1 MDDAVLTTRQL
12 IQRLIRMPA
21 QGDVRR
27 RLELA
32 RELGID
38 ESYISRLL
46 KGERRP
52 GTRIASRLAELSE
65 RRVEIRN
72 GAHAF
77 IDTSSKPASP
87 KPPVPA
93 ACPGVAKR
101 RRKSV
106 GDDGKE
112 QAPCLPKKN
121 T

>member
-1 MDDAVLTTRQL
+1 MNDAVLTTRQL
-12 IQRLIRMPA
+12 IQRLIRVPA

-32 RELGID
+32 RDLGVD

-52 GTRIASRLAELSE
+52 GTRVASRLAELSG

-77 IDTSSKPASP
+77 IDTSEIPAP
-87 KPPVPA
+87 QKQE
-93 ACPGVAKR
+93 
-101 RRKSV
+101 
-106 GDDGKE
+106 E
-112 QAPCLPKKN
+112 QAPCLTEKN